1 LNILA
6 VDDDAVTLNRVKHYL
21 KKWGYNILTA
31 GNGVEALEK
40 FLSKDIDIVLT
51 DWLMPEL
58 DGPGLIREVRR
69 NSKQHVYIILVTSK
83 GETDDLVSALSEAG
97 ADDYVAKPFNPEELR
112 ARISVGERTV
122 LLEREL
128 WKYNTELENI
138 VRMQTRIIR
147 QTQEETIFRL
157 LSALEA
163 RDKETGGHVRRI
175 GLYSARLA
183 KAAGWRQDKIDDI
196 LIAASMHDIGKIGIS
211 DSILCKKGR
220 LTEAEFEIIKSHT
233 IIGGR
238 ILGDSKLPMLQMAY
252 DIALCHHEKWDG
264 SGYPDGLIG
273 DQIPEAACIVALV
286 DVYDALRQGRIYRR
300 ALSEEEVL
308 ARMYEE
314 GASHF
319 NPDLFNIFTELLP
332 EFKNIAKN
340 NP

>member
-1 LNILA
+1 MNILA
-6 VDDDAVTLNRVKHYL
+6 VDDEAVTLNRVKHYL

-40 FLSKDIDIVLT
+40 FLSGDIDIILT
-51 DWLMPEL
+51 DWIMPEM
-58 DGPGLIREVRR
+58 DGPELIKQVHK
-69 NSKQHVYIILVTSK
+69 NSKRYVYIILLTSK
-83 GETDDLVSALSEAG
+83 RETGDLVSALSEGG
-97 ADDYVAKPFNPEELR
+97 ADDYIVKPFDPEELR
-112 ARISVGERTV
+112 ARVSVGERTV
-122 LLEREL
+122 LLERKL
-128 WKYNTELENI
+128 WEYNNDLENT

-183 KAAGWRQDKIDDI
+183 KAAGWTQDKIDDI

-220 LTEAEFEIIKSHT
+220 LTEDEFEIIKSHT

-264 SGYPDGLIG
+264 SGYPCGLIG
-273 DQIPEAACIVALV
+273 EQIPEAARLVALV
-286 DVYDALRQGRIYRR
+286 DVYDALGRERIYRK
-300 ALSEEEVL
+300 ALSEEGVF
-308 ARMYEE
+308 AKMYKERE
-314 GASHF
+314 SHF
-319 NPDLFNIFTELLP
+319 NPYLFNIFTELIP
-332 EFKNIAKN
+332 EFRNIAKN

>member
-1 LNILA
+1 MNILA

-31 GNGVEALEK
+31 GNGVEALGK
-40 FLSKDIDIVLT
+40 FLSEKIDIILT
-51 DWLMPEL
+51 DWIMPEM
-58 DGPGLIREVRR
+58 DGPELIKQVHN
-69 NSKQHVYIILVTSK
+69 NSKRYVYIILLTSK
-83 GETDDLVSALSEAG
+83 RETDDLVSALSEVG
-97 ADDYVAKPFNPEELR
+97 ADDYIVKPFDPEELR
-112 ARISVGERTV
+112 ARVSVGERTV
-122 LLEREL
+122 LLEKKL
-128 WKYNTELENI
+128 WEYNNDLENI
-138 VRMQTRIIR
+138 IRMQTRIIR

-314 GASHF
+314 GESHF